1 MDLEFNT
8 KIIYMEPTIQLL
20 ATINKDN
27 PEFIKTLVESG
38 QVKELKGGQKYLVV
52 DAKRP
57 R

>member
-1 MDLEFNT
+1 MGIEFNT

-38 QVKELKGGQKYLVV
+38 QVKEMKDGQKYLVV
-52 DAKRP
+52 NA
-57 R
+57 

>member
-27 PEFIKTLVESG
+27 PEFIKILVESG
-38 QVKELKGGQKYLVV
+38 QVKELKDGQKYLVV
-52 DAKRP
+52 DA
-57 R
+57 